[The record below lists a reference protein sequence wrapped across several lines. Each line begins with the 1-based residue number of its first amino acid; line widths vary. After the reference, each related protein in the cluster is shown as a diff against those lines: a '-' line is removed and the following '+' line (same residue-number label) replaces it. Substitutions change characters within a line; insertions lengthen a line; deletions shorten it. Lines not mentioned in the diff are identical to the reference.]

1 MEEIEDLDPI
11 INIQIE
17 NASLDDCYKMSG
29 IINEVI
35 DKFNIKLREKFIID
49 VSTAQVD
56 EKEVKK

>member
-11 INIQIE
+11 INIQIK

-35 DKFNIKLREKFIID
+35 DKFNIKLRERFIID